1 MEVGESSG
9 SKEPEAELEELRAA
23 SALIVDAAPPNG
35 FWPPHANEAIGDCLD
50 FLGVH
55 FGFQKD
61 NVRNQRE
68 HVVFLLAN
76 SHSRFSTLSAL
87 NSTPTVRINTYTS
100 TSKGF
105 YFISWIVRV
114 RCLAPKGLV

>member
-1 MEVGESSG
+1 MEVGECSS
-9 SKEPEAELEELRAA
+9 SKEPEAELEELSTALV
-23 SALIVDAAPPNG
+23 LIVDIAPPIE
-35 FWPPHANEAIGDCLD
+35 FWLEHAVIRDCLD
-50 FLGVH
+50 FPGVH

-68 HVVFLLAN
+68 HVVFLLTN
-76 SHSRFSTLSAL
+76 SHSRFSTPSAS
-87 NSTPTVRINTYTS
+87 NSTSTVRINTYTS

-114 RCLAPKGLV
+114 RCLVPKGLV

>member
-1 MEVGESSG
+1 MEVGECSG
-9 SKEPEAELEELRAA
+9 SKELEVELEELNATLV
-23 SALIVDAAPPNG
+23 LIVDTAPSIEFWLEHAA
-35 FWPPHANEAIGDCLD
+35 IRDCLD

>member
-68 HVVFLLAN
+68 HVVSLLAN
-76 SHSRFSTLSAL
+76 SQSRFSTPCS
-87 NSTPTVRINTYTS
+87 NSTPKVY
-100 TSKGF
+100 F
-105 YFISWIVRV
+105 YFTTFSFYFLDSLKIILSF
-114 RCLAPKGLV
+114 LFYNF